1 MSGQINEIIAA
12 VKAIHDVS
20 TPNDKRIE
28 YTKAIETLKDSDPY
42 TLIPLAFQ
50 LINIEDSVVQH
61 VGWNILDHLIRYTW
75 VRMPPELLIRM
86 RDGVLE
92 HMLQRQF
99 TLDNQNSTV
108 KTALVRSL
116 VLMIEQEWPQNWPD
130 LIDNLKNV
138 ICGETATPSQC
149 YMIFLV
155 LKRLVEDVVTLSTIE
170 NVTRRKDLYSSL
182 VASVGDIISM
192 TLFRIHKCIST
203 NLNENVLLVKS
214 ALELISE
221 IMEWVPI
228 KSVNEKLSET
238 IEACCLLLS
247 CSSANVHEEAAKC
260 LYRLVCKKRTKTDE
274 TSIVHELL
282 KKTPVQAIL
291 TTANEAAI
299 VGAASPEYYKFLKVL
314 TDLLCELGLRIT
326 EIWKTLDSND
336 LDTFPTYLTALF
348 ALFNHPSLIIR
359 SDISAVIVGIVLN
372 PDIAKLPQFVQL
384 MEINL
389 TNFVKYMEKIG
400 SISKNDNDI
409 TSHYNRMDYDNEI
422 DFTRDFIQL
431 RARCCRIVQT
441 TITDYKDK
449 YFNIMANWLQSR
461 CLAVPQDITPTEW
474 ESFQKYIK
482 TVVNSAYDKKIVDAT
497 TEESLTYIFD
507 SVFRQLCTINDL
519 KLANEIMSI
528 CSPLFNI
535 LRSHP
540 DRIVPILNQCK
551 HFLLLENNDLYEVK
565 VIKRHVMIVMLR
577 LVTML
582 SNTIQP
588 YADNV
593 YQVCCEAFSHVTI
606 MQRGSL
612 VQVLSALSNLCPNPN
627 VKSEFLYNALKMN
640 IEYIESDD
648 FQKILQS
655 PANFFEYVGFNVE
668 SVKDDDINS
677 SVVIKNRITLKS
689 NLFTIEGALQQ
700 VTVPEN
706 EVNPLYGILL
716 PLIPKLFRFGNI
728 LNEMYDSKYASLIH
742 PSYGEELLQI
752 SKDERR
758 VLLTQITETDFTNQN
773 PKDTY
778 GPLEHAQ
785 LFISDLHDC
794 VQSILGSCG
803 SRLYISF
810 YETPNCSE
818 MLGSLV
824 SNISNTPYN
833 RLRFWVKRT
842 WTPLLSKCPLSKLR
856 VIGPMLFGVVEHLTK
871 VLDKLWRDI
880 ENFDTSDDQSEDE
893 VLMEHITCT
902 LTRETISMYRLLF
915 MTEAIAPN
923 GKSGDESKK
932 LTKELLDEKGL
943 IILKEQQF
951 LNNFIPNL
959 MRILTCKDTQS
970 AIRSLSICRIVV
982 DTIKDISTEQIAKYL
997 LTQALLAVQIHGS
1010 DEVAVGPI
1018 LLYIYTIYSTFRP
1031 KFPDLYKVLAEV
1043 PECTEEN
1050 LSSFDARVMN
1060 IVRANEQV
1068 VEKTKRDI
1076 VRKILK
1082 PIIATNIGQQHK
1094 RPAHL
1099 KQLPK
1104 IPVNIRG
1111 EMEKCAPDLNHSIFE
1126 LWI

>member
-1 MSGQINEIIAA
+1 MSGQINEIVAA

-28 YTKAIETLKDSDPY
+28 YTKAIENLKDNDPY

-50 LINIEDSVVQH
+50 LVNFEDIVVQH

-75 VRMPPELLIRM
+75 VRMPLELLIQM
-86 RDGVLE
+86 RDGVLK

-99 TLDNQNSTV
+99 TLDSQDSSI

-130 LIDNLKNV
+130 LIDNFKNV
-138 ICGETATPSQC
+138 I
-149 YMIFLV
+149 F
-155 LKRLVEDVVTLSTIE
+155 LKRLIEDVVTLSNIE
-170 NVTRRKDLYSSL
+170 NTTRRKDLYNSL
-182 VASVGDIISM
+182 VVSINDIISI

-221 IMEWVPI
+221 TMVWVPI
-228 KSVNEKLSET
+228 KSVNEKLTET
-238 IEACCLLLS
+238 IEVCCLLLS
-247 CSSANVHEEAAKC
+247 CSSANVHKEAAEC
-260 LYRLVCKKRTKTDE
+260 LYKLVCKKRSKTDE
-274 TSIVHELL
+274 TFIIHELL

-291 TTANEAAI
+291 TAANEAAI

-326 EIWKTLDSND
+326 ETWKTLGDVD

-359 SDISAVIVGIVLN
+359 GDISAVIISMVLN
-372 PDIAKLPQFVQL
+372 PDIANLPQFKQL

-389 TNFVKYMEKIG
+389 TNFVKYMKKVG
-400 SISKNDNDI
+400 SISKNDNDT
-409 TSHYNRMDYDNEI
+409 TSHYCRMDYDNEM
-422 DFTRDFIQL
+422 DFTRDFVQL

-441 TITDYKDK
+441 TIADYKDK
-449 YFNIMANWLQSR
+449 YFNIMADWLQNR
-461 CLAVPQDITPTEW
+461 CLTVPQDITNAEW
-474 ESFQKYIK
+474 ECFQKYIK
-482 TVVNSAYDKKIVDAT
+482 TVVNSAYEKEIVDST
-497 TEESLTYIFD
+497 TEDSLTFIFD

-551 HFLLLENNDLYEVK
+551 YFLFLENNELYEVK
-565 VIKRHVMIVMLR
+565 VIKRHIMIIMCR

-582 SNTIQP
+582 SDVIQP

-612 VQVLSALSNLCPNPN
+612 VQVLSALSNLCLDSN
-627 VKSEFLYNALKMN
+627 VKSNFLYNALKMN
-640 IEYIESDD
+640 IEYIGGDD
-648 FQKILQS
+648 FQEIIKS
-655 PANFFEYVGFNVE
+655 PANFFQYVGFNVE
-668 SVKDDDINS
+668 PIKDNNLNS
-677 SVVIKNRITLKS
+677 SIFIKNRVTLKS
-689 NLFTIEGALQQ
+689 NLYTIEGALQQ

-706 EVNPLYGILL
+706 VENPLYQILL
-716 PLIPKLFRFGNI
+716 PLLPKLFRFGCI
-728 LNEMYDSKYASLIH
+728 LNEMYDPKYASLIH

-752 SKDERR
+752 SKDDRR
-758 VLLTQITETDFTNQN
+758 VLLTQITETDFTNQSSPN
-773 PKDTY
+773 TY
-778 GPLEHAQ
+778 SPLEHAQ

-803 SRLYISF
+803 SRLYLNF
-810 YETPNCSE
+810 YEIPLCNE
-818 MLGSLV
+818 MLKSLV
-824 SNISNTPYN
+824 TNVTYTPYN
-833 RLRFWVKRT
+833 RLRFWIKRT
-842 WTPLLSKCPLSKLR
+842 WSPLLSKCPLSKLP
-856 VIGPMLFGVVEHLTK
+856 VIGPMLFGIVEHLTK
-871 VLDKLWRDI
+871 SLDKLWRDI

-902 LTRETISMYRLLF
+902 LTRETVSMYRLLF
-915 MTEAIAPN
+915 LTDSIAPN

-932 LTKELLDEKGL
+932 MTKELLNEKGS
-943 IILKEQQF
+943 IILKEQSF

-997 LTQALLAVQIHGS
+997 LTQALLTIQIHGS

-1031 KFPDLYKVLAEV
+1031 KYPDLYKILAEV
-1043 PECTEEN
+1043 PEATEEN
-1050 LSSFDARVMN
+1050 LSSFDTRVMN
-1060 IVRANEQV
+1060 IIRTNEQI

-1076 VRKILK
+1076 VRKVLK
-1082 PIIATNIGQQHK
+1082 PIIAMNIGQQHK

-1104 IPVNIRG
+1104 I
-1111 EMEKCAPDLNHSIFE
+1111 EKLEKFKAEADYSGISVLFSP
-1126 LWI
+1126 